1 MFMGIMYIKKFN
13 LYLRGDFMKKFS
25 LRFGV
30 FLFFFMSRF
39 AYASSSSTGDPM
51 PWETMVD
58 KFAKSLGVLGM
69 TLGVIG
75 IIWAG
80 YSFMIANEKEAG
92 FKKLMTTLM
101 GGTIIFGAK
110 AILTSMVGAHF

>member
-1 MFMGIMYIKKFN
+1 MLMEVMFLKKFN
-13 LYLRGDFMKKFS
+13 LYFRGFYMKNLS
-25 LRFGV
+25 LKFGV
-30 FLFFFMSRF
+30 FMFFFMSRF
-39 AYASSSSTGDPM
+39 AYASSSSTSDPM

-92 FKKLMTTLM
+92 FKKLVTTLI